1 MGVGSSNFTIGE
13 LVEVSL
19 MADWPP
25 ILKLEHPTP
34 PPMAEG
40 PTLESQ
46 ATLKGA
52 KGKRRCLRGQHP
64 QHGRWQR
71 PPRSKRGK
79 ECKEIEGSEGSGRFV
94 GDAASVGGDGH

>member
-52 KGKRRCLRGQHP
+52 KGTLCCLRGHHRR
-64 QHGRWQR
+64 HGRWQR
-71 PPRSKRGK
+71 PPRSKLRK
-79 ECKEIEGSEGSGRFV
+79 ECKEIEGSKGSKELVRRW
-94 GDAASVGGDGH
+94 